1 MKKSEVDNFMLT
13 VNSTSDYN
21 GECFFQE
28 YYSDVIYKVTS
39 DVDIPY
45 LTIDI
50 GKYALP
56 LEYLRMSQIRVDLKL
71 QLMV

>member
-1 MKKSEVDNFMLT
+1 M
-13 VNSTSDYN
+13 
-21 GECFFQE
+21 FFQE
-28 YYSDVIYKVTS
+28 YYSDVFYKVTS

-45 LTIDI
+45 LTIDL